1 MRGMR
6 RLMVGMA
13 GMPMPMR
20 LGLLFL
26 AGGGSLS
33 MLMFVLW
40 RFLGRAMWI
49 VMLGLVFVVLL
60 VIGFRALVKRMRRR
74 KAAPMESDIVAQ
86 SAAAPQGVSAASRRA
101 ALDDLRRN
109 FEQGIAKFRAAGKD
123 LYSVPWYVIVGEP
136 GSGKTE
142 AVRHSCI
149 GFPPGLHD
157 PLQGA
162 GGTIN
167 MNWWFTTQGVIL
179 DTAGRL
185 MFEEVP
191 PGTTSEWQEFLKLL
205 KTYRYNCPIN
215 GLLLVIPADTLITD
229 TANEIKRKANRIA
242 EQLHQI
248 QRVLEVRFPVFV
260 IVTKCDLLNGFRE
273 FFEDV
278 ADPDLQQQML
288 GWSNPAPLDEPFD
301 PEKVSDHLEAV
312 CDRLRRRRLALLIDP
327 VHTEN
332 PNGRRLDQVDALST
346 ISTTCSPEGSGLA
359 SRCSCAESTS
369 PPRCARATPSTR
381 NLPRHSESRSP
392 RCQRSGSGRRRSRT
406 SCATCSSRRSSRS
419 AGWSRALPT
428 RVACGGG
435 GRPQC

>member
-1 MRGMR
+1 
-6 RLMVGMA
+6 V
-13 GMPMPMR
+13 
-20 LGLLFL
+20 
-26 AGGGSLS
+26 AGGGSIS
-33 MLMFVLW
+33 MLMFLLW
-40 RFLGRAMWI
+40 RFIGRAMWI

-109 FEQGIAKFRAAGKD
+109 FEEGIAKFRAAGKD

-142 AVRHSCI
+142 AIRHSCI
-149 GFPPGLHD
+149 GFPPGLQD

-167 MNWWFTTQGVIL
+167 MNWWFTSHGVIL

-185 MFEEVP
+185 IFEEVP

-301 PEKVSDHLEAV
+301 PEKVRDHLEAV

-332 PNGRRLDQVDALST
+332 PNGRRLDQVDALYALPQS
-346 ISTTCSPEGSGLA
+346 IARLASPEGSGRA
-359 SRCSCAESTS
+359 SRSSCAESTS
-369 PPRCARATPSTR
+369 PPRCARAIPSTR
-381 NLPRHSESRSP
+381 NWPRRWASRSLHCP
-392 RCQRSGSGRRRSRT
+392 RSGRGRRRSRT
-406 SCATCSSRRSSRS
+406 SCATCSSRRSSGN
-419 AGWSRALPT
+419 AGWSRARPT
-428 RVACGGG
+428 RAACGDGE
-435 GRPQC
+435 RLPS